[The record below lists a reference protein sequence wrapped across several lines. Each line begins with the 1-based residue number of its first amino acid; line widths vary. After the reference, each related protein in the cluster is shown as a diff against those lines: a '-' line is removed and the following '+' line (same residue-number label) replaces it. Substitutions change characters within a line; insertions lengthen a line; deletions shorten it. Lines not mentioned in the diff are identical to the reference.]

1 MTSFTVSALNFGNF
15 RAADQAKTPDGSR
28 ANAMR
33 GGI

>member
-15 RAADQAKTPDGSR
+15 CAANQAKTPDFSK
-28 ANAMR
+28 ADAMR